1 MNIPTVDRDGFFSLK
16 HCVIDFSFSTSCL
29 KLLFQLGNVKHKY
42 DADEQAAIQHFE
54 VSQVYKISFIKISCC
69 SPL

>member
-1 MNIPTVDRDGFFSLK
+1 ML
-16 HCVIDFSFSTSCL
+16 
-29 KLLFQLGNVKHKY
+29 LLFQLGNVKHKY

>member
-1 MNIPTVDRDGFFSLK
+1 MDSFLK
-16 HCVIDFSFSTSCL
+16 HCVIDFSFSTSYL

-54 VSQVYKISFIKISCC
+54 VSQVYKISSSRSHVVLLC
-69 SPL
+69 SGTPF